1 MYSWCTR
8 KGLVYKT
15 ARRWPPVRTKSINIM
30 AGIIKRS
37 NMWYATWRENGSPT
51 PIRRKTGIRVDE
63 PNMTARQAREMAR
76 NIAQEMEAT
85 AKGDTAC
92 KRAVEAVRAA
102 AVARGAAEKIPSLR
116 EYLAGVPRTAG
127 AKTENT
133 RARAFRLFCDFLG
146 ARADSGVDTITPA
159 DCTAYV
165 RHLLGLVSKGTAGI
179 YKSYLSAAFRRAVDV
194 DGLLDRNPMAG
205 VNLGREAVSVNPDR
219 GADKQKRL
227 PFTLA
232 EIRLMID
239 TFPAPWRDMV
249 AVSWY
254 GYGLRLSDVCL
265 LRWESVKWEAGYL
278 HIVETKTRKERMI
291 PMLPP
296 LVACLERLRAQAGAD
311 EYVFPHMAQYYNRGG
326 ESYVSTQF
334 TALLRAHGIIE
345 PAAAVRKEGER
356 RHHVSRKSFHSIR
369 HSVVSCLRGDAALS
383 VDVVRDAVGHDSEAV
398 ERGYFTASM
407 DMRRRAGAPLMQAAG
422 DTPAPAAPALPPYPA
437 TA

>member
-1 MYSWCTR
+1 
-8 KGLVYKT
+8 
-15 ARRWPPVRTKSINIM
+15 
-30 AGIIKRS
+30 
-37 NMWYATWRENGSPT
+37 MWYAVYFVNGREC
-51 PIRRKTGIRVDE
+51 RKATGVHVKE
-63 PNMTARQAREMAR
+63 QNMTARQAQELAR
-76 NIAQEMEAT
+76 ATAQEMEAT
-85 AKGDTAC
+85 AKGETPC
-92 KRAVEAVRAA
+92 KRAIDAVRAV
-102 AVARGAAEKIPSLR
+102 AVARGAAKKIPSLR
-116 EYLAGVPRTAG
+116 EFLTGVPRTAG

-133 RARAFRLFCDFLG
+133 RARAFSMFCDFLG
-146 ARADSGVDTITPA
+146 TRAELGVDSVTPA
-159 DCTAYV
+159 DCTAFV
-165 RHLLGLVSKGTAGI
+165 RHLLGIVSKGTAGI
-179 YKSYLSAAFRRAVDV
+179 YKSYLSSAFKRGVDV

-205 VNLGREAVSVNPDR
+205 VNLGREALSVNPDR

-239 TFPAPWRDMV
+239 TFPTPWRDMV

-265 LRWESVKWEAGYL
+265 LRWDSVKWDAGCL
-278 HIVETKTRKERMI
+278 HIVETKTSKERMI

-296 LVACLERLRAQAGAD
+296 LVACLERLRAQAAAD

-383 VDVVRDAVGHDSEAV
+383 ADVVRDAVGHDSEAV

-407 DMRRRAGAPLMQAAG
+407 DMRRRAGAPLLQAAG
-422 DTPAPAAPALPPYPA
+422 DTPTPSAPALPPYPA